1 MIVLFTVLILLVILV
16 NGWTDAPNAI
26 AGCISTRAMT
36 PPAALA
42 MAAICN
48 FVGAVGMALLST
60 RVAETLFGI
69 VDFGENAEIALASL
83 SAGLCAVVLWAFA
96 AWRFGIP
103 TSESHALI
111 SGITGAALAHTMSF
125 SSVNPKE
132 WGLVLL
138 GLVATTIPAC
148 LLGFLFSF
156 FLQKI
161 LSRRER
167 RRVMRSF
174 LRTQRASAALSALL
188 HGAQDSQKFMGVYLL
203 GLSLVKPSLSESATL
218 PFSIVLICASV
229 MTLGTMLGGAKIIK
243 KVGVDMIDLDAA
255 GGSAS
260 DAASSV
266 VLAVCSF
273 LGIPA
278 STTHS
283 KACAM
288 MGTGLVKRGG
298 IDLRIVGEMLA
309 AWALTFPICGAIG
322 FLLSRLFSLILVAH

>member
-1 MIVLFTVLILLVILV
+1 MMILFTVLILLVILV

-42 MAAICN
+42 MAAVCN
-48 FVGAVGMALLST
+48 FVGALGMALLNT
-60 RVAETLFGI
+60 KVAQTLLGI
-69 VDFGENAEIALASL
+69 VDFGEQSEDALASL
-83 SAGLCAVVLWAFA
+83 SAALAAVVLWAFI

-111 SGITGAALAHTMSF
+111 SGLSGAALAERMSLDAI
-125 SSVNPKE
+125 NPRE

-138 GLVATTIPAC
+138 GLFATTLPAV
-148 LLGFLFSF
+148 LLGWLFSSVLKK
-156 FLQKI
+156 FLAG
-161 LSRRER
+161 RER
-167 RRVMRSF
+167 RRVMKNF
-174 LRTQRASAALSALL
+174 VRTQRASAALSALL

-203 GLSLVKPSLSESATL
+203 GLSLTKPALRESVSLPL
-218 PFSIVLICASV
+218 PIVLICASV

-243 KVGVDMIDLDAA
+243 KIGVDMIDLDAA
-255 GGSAS
+255 SGSAS

-266 VLAVCSF
+266 ILAVCSF

-283 KACAM
+283 KSCAM
-288 MGTGLVKRGG
+288 MGTGLCKRGG
-298 IDLRIVGEMLA
+298 IDLRIVSQILA
-309 AWALTFPICGAIG
+309 AWALTFPICGVIG
-322 FLLSRLFSLILVAH
+322 FLLARLFSHIV

>member
-42 MAAICN
+42 MAAVCN

-60 RVAETLFGI
+60 SVAETLFGI
-69 VDFGENAEIALASL
+69 VDFGESAEIALASL

-111 SGITGAALAHTMSF
+111 SGLTGAALARHMSL
-125 SSVNPKE
+125 SAIHPKE

-148 LLGFLFSF
+148 LLGFLFSAV
-156 FLQKI
+156 LQKI
-161 LSRRER
+161 LKKRER

-174 LRTQRASAALSALL
+174 LRTQRVSAAMSALL

-203 GLSLVKPSLSESATL
+203 GLSLVKPSLKDGASL

-266 VLAVCSF
+266 VLAACSF

-298 IDLRIVGEMLA
+298 IDFRIVGEMLA

-322 FLLSRLFSLILVAH
+322 FLLARLFSLLLVAH

>member
-1 MIVLFTVLILLVILV
+1 MMILFTVLILLVILV

-42 MAAICN
+42 MAAVCN
-48 FVGAVGMALLST
+48 FVGAIGMALLST
-60 RVAETLFGI
+60 RVAQTLSGI
-69 VDFGENAEIALASL
+69 VDFGGNAKESFAALSAALA
-83 SAGLCAVVLWAFA
+83 AVVLWAII

-111 SGITGAALAHTMSF
+111 SGLTGAALAERMSF
-125 SSVNPKE
+125 DAINPRE

-138 GLVATTIPAC
+138 GLFATTLPAA
-148 LLGFLFSF
+148 LLGWLFSS

-161 LSRRER
+161 LVRRER

-203 GLSLVKPSLSESATL
+203 GLSLTTPSLRETTAL
-218 PFSIVLICASV
+218 PLPIVLICASV
-229 MTLGTMLGGAKIIK
+229 MSLGTMLGGAKIIK

-266 VLAVCSF
+266 VLAICSF

-283 KACAM
+283 KSCAM
-288 MGTGLVKRGG
+288 MGTGLCKRGG
-298 IDLRIVGEMLA
+298 IDFRIVSQILA
-309 AWALTFPICGAIG
+309 AWALTFPFCGAIG
-322 FLLSRLFSLILVAH
+322 FLLARLFSHLV

>member
-1 MIVLFTVLILLVILV
+1 MTILFTVFILLVILV

-42 MAAICN
+42 MAAVCN

-60 RVAETLFGI
+60 RVAQTLYGI
-69 VDFGENAEIALASL
+69 VDFGKNAENALSSL
-83 SAGLCAVVLWAFA
+83 TAGLAAVVLWALI

-111 SGITGAALAHTMSF
+111 SGLTGAALARTMSF
-125 SSVNPKE
+125 DAINPQE

-138 GLVATTIPAC
+138 GLFATTLPAA
-148 LLGFLFSF
+148 LLGWLFLSV
-156 FLQKI
+156 LQKF
-161 LSRRER
+161 LAGREY
-167 RRVMRSF
+167 RRVMRNF

-203 GLSLVKPSLSESATL
+203 GLSLTKPSLRESGTL
-218 PFSIVLICASV
+218 PMPIILICASV

-288 MGTGLVKRGG
+288 MGTGLCKRRG
-298 IDLRIVGEMLA
+298 IDLRIVGEMIA
-309 AWALTFPICGAIG
+309 AWTLTFPICGAIG
-322 FLLSRLFSLILVAH
+322 FLLARLFSHLPLVH

>member
-42 MAAICN
+42 MAAVCN
-48 FVGAVGMALLST
+48 FFGALGMAMLST
-60 RVAETLFGI
+60 RVAQTLFGI
-69 VDFGENAEIALASL
+69 VEFGEGSEEALASL
-83 SAGLCAVVLWAFA
+83 SAALAAVVLWAIV

-111 SGITGAALAHTMSF
+111 SGLTGAALARKMSF
-125 SSVNPKE
+125 TAINTEE

-138 GLVATTIPAC
+138 GLFATTVPAC
-148 LLGFLFSF
+148 LLGWLFSHV
-156 FLQKI
+156 LQKV
-161 LSRRER
+161 LVRRER
-167 RRVMRSF
+167 RRVMRNF
-174 LRTQRASAALSALL
+174 VRTQRASAALSALL

-203 GLSLVKPSLSESATL
+203 GLTLANPSLKDSGEL
-218 PFSIVLICASV
+218 PLFVVLICAAV

-243 KVGVDMIDLDAA
+243 KVGCDMTDLDAA

-260 DAASSV
+260 DAASSA

-288 MGTGLVKRGG
+288 MGTGLSKRRG
-298 IDLRIVGEMLA
+298 IDLRIVSQMLA

-322 FLLSRLFSLILVAH
+322 FLLSRAFSHFLSSH